1 MYLIYKLYF
10 SLINNLIIVLFL
22 FRFSE
27 NNMHTV
33 FSIKR
38 KIIVFTLA
46 SLYSIVPLSRFDLI
60 ISNVFFLLTLYYLS
74 DFNLKQSIII
84 LIKFEILLHIASAI
98 ICFLHSLLFSDA
110 QLLYDN
116 VIYQDYKSILV
127 EIIAYVVYCLYCNL
141 FKSNTIKNMYLLLFN
156 ITILGICLLLS
167 YITLYICYSLPKSYM
182 LSAIFAIIFV
192 LIIICISLY
201 DKFLAVIE
209 ENTNYRFKLELNKM
223 EQVYSAKLDDKLKQL
238 HSLRHDMKNH
248 LLALKKYS
256 QEQDWIGLNDYLNE
270 LSEDILDYNYQI
282 WTGNRMLD
290 MILNEKLKEAKDK
303 KIDMQISTEVF
314 TTLPFTDREIISLFG
329 NLLDN
334 AIEACERITDKNTW
348 IHIKMKKKNQLLYFE
363 IKNTTEHTVQPV
375 PGKFIST
382 KTNGTLHGY
391 GMKNIMDVVE
401 KYRGIFQSQMV
412 EDYFVVM
419 ISVYA
424 DIYSK

>member
-1 MYLIYKLYF
+1 MTIQGLLEKHTIKERTRKQKADIFMGIVFQIYLFIPWINITGKYNTIHMYLIKAFQENDYVNIY
-10 SLINNLIIVLFL
+10 IETFL
-22 FRFSE
+22 K
-27 NNMHTV
+27 NHTWPQQ
-33 FSIKR
+33 
-38 KIIVFTLA
+38 
-46 SLYSIVPLSRFDLI
+46 YSRMSAL
-60 ISNVFFLLTLYYLS
+60 FFLLSMIVMLLVQCLELFKLYQNIKSINNSNYLLAIGIAWFAVFYIFLS
-74 DFNLKQSIII
+74 ALDAHSEGFVKLYSMPAYFYMITFLV
-84 LIKFEILLHIASAI
+84 LIVVWILLDMQADIWDDETAKHKAELEECDKKLLQLKIN
-98 ICFLHSLLFSDA
+98 SLEA
-110 QLLYDN
+110 Q
-116 VIYQDYKSILV
+116 YKEMLKSRK
-127 EIIAYVVYCLYCNL
+127 VV
-141 FKSNTIKNMYLLLFN
+141 
-156 ITILGICLLLS
+156 
-167 YITLYICYSLPKSYM
+167 
-182 LSAIFAIIFV
+182 
-192 LIIICISLY
+192 
-201 DKFLAVIE
+201 
-209 ENTNYRFKLELNKM
+209 
-223 EQVYSAKLDDKLKQL
+223 
-238 HSLRHDMKNH
+238 HDMKNH

-270 LSEDILDYNYQI
+270 LSEDMLDYNYQI

>member
-1 MYLIYKLYF
+1 MTITDSVKQKKPKHKLLEKYTIKERTRKQKADIFMGIVFQIYLCIPWININGKYNTIHMYLIKAFRQNDYVDIYIQTFLKTHTWPQQYSRMVALIFLLAIIAMFLVQCLELFKLYQNIKG
-10 SLINNLIIVLFL
+10 INNSNYLLAIGIAWFAVFYIFLAALDAHSEGLI
-22 FRFSE
+22 
-27 NNMHTV
+27 
-33 FSIKR
+33 K
-38 KIIVFTLA
+38 
-46 SLYSIVPLSRFDLI
+46 LYSMP
-60 ISNVFFLLTLYYLS
+60 
-74 DFNLKQSIII
+74 
-84 LIKFEILLHIASAI
+84 
-98 ICFLHSLLFSDA
+98 
-110 QLLYDN
+110 
-116 VIYQDYKSILV
+116 
-127 EIIAYVVYCLYCNL
+127 AYFY
-141 FKSNTIKNMYLLLFN
+141 M
-156 ITILGICLLLS
+156 IT
-167 YITLYICYSLPKSYM
+167 
-182 LSAIFAIIFV
+182 
-192 LIIICISLY
+192 
-201 DKFLAVIE
+201 FLALIVVWIFLDMQANIWDDETAKHKAELE
-209 ENTNYRFKLELNKM
+209 ECDKKLLQMKINSLEAQYKEM
-223 EQVYSAKLDDKLKQL
+223 LK
-238 HSLRHDMKNH
+238 SRKVVHDMKNH

>member
-1 MYLIYKLYF
+1 MLLVQCLELFKLYQNIKG
-10 SLINNLIIVLFL
+10 INNSNYLLAIGIAWFAVFYIFLAALDAHSEGLI
-22 FRFSE
+22 
-27 NNMHTV
+27 
-33 FSIKR
+33 K
-38 KIIVFTLA
+38 
-46 SLYSIVPLSRFDLI
+46 LYSMP
-60 ISNVFFLLTLYYLS
+60 
-74 DFNLKQSIII
+74 
-84 LIKFEILLHIASAI
+84 
-98 ICFLHSLLFSDA
+98 
-110 QLLYDN
+110 
-116 VIYQDYKSILV
+116 
-127 EIIAYVVYCLYCNL
+127 AYFY
-141 FKSNTIKNMYLLLFN
+141 M
-156 ITILGICLLLS
+156 IT
-167 YITLYICYSLPKSYM
+167 
-182 LSAIFAIIFV
+182 
-192 LIIICISLY
+192 
-201 DKFLAVIE
+201 FLALIVVWIFLDMQANIWDDETAKHKAELE
-209 ENTNYRFKLELNKM
+209 ECDKKLLQIKINSLEAQYKEM
-223 EQVYSAKLDDKLKQL
+223 LK
-238 HSLRHDMKNH
+238 SRKVVHDMKNH

-256 QEQDWIGLNDYLNE
+256 REQDWIGLNDYLNE

>member
-1 MYLIYKLYF
+1 MTIQGLLEKHTIKERTRKQKADIFMGIVFQIYLFIPWINITGKYNTIHMYLIKAFQENDYVNIYIETFLKNHTWPQQYSRMSALIFLLSMIVMLLVQCLELFKLYQNIK
-10 SLINNLIIVLFL
+10 SINNSNYLLAIGIAWFAVFYIFL
-22 FRFSE
+22 SALDAHSE
-27 NNMHTV
+27 GFV
-33 FSIKR
+33 K
-38 KIIVFTLA
+38 
-46 SLYSIVPLSRFDLI
+46 LYSMPAYFYMITFLVLIV
-60 ISNVFFLLTLYYLS
+60 VW
-74 DFNLKQSIII
+74 
-84 LIKFEILLHIASAI
+84 ILLDMQADIWDDETAKHKAELEECDKKLLQLKIN
-98 ICFLHSLLFSDA
+98 SLEA
-110 QLLYDN
+110 Q
-116 VIYQDYKSILV
+116 YKEMLKSRK
-127 EIIAYVVYCLYCNL
+127 VV
-141 FKSNTIKNMYLLLFN
+141 
-156 ITILGICLLLS
+156 
-167 YITLYICYSLPKSYM
+167 
-182 LSAIFAIIFV
+182 
-192 LIIICISLY
+192 
-201 DKFLAVIE
+201 
-209 ENTNYRFKLELNKM
+209 
-223 EQVYSAKLDDKLKQL
+223 
-238 HSLRHDMKNH
+238 HDMKNH

>member
-1 MYLIYKLYF
+1 MIVVWIFLDMQANIWDDETAKHKAELEECDKKLLQMKINSLEAQYKEMLK
-10 SLINNLIIVLFL
+10 S
-22 FRFSE
+22 
-27 NNMHTV
+27 
-33 FSIKR
+33 R
-38 KIIVFTLA
+38 K
-46 SLYSIVPLSRFDLI
+46 
-60 ISNVFFLLTLYYLS
+60 
-74 DFNLKQSIII
+74 
-84 LIKFEILLHIASAI
+84 
-98 ICFLHSLLFSDA
+98 
-110 QLLYDN
+110 
-116 VIYQDYKSILV
+116 
-127 EIIAYVVYCLYCNL
+127 VV
-141 FKSNTIKNMYLLLFN
+141 
-156 ITILGICLLLS
+156 
-167 YITLYICYSLPKSYM
+167 
-182 LSAIFAIIFV
+182 
-192 LIIICISLY
+192 
-201 DKFLAVIE
+201 
-209 ENTNYRFKLELNKM
+209 
-223 EQVYSAKLDDKLKQL
+223 
-238 HSLRHDMKNH
+238 HDMKNH

-363 IKNTTEHTVQPV
+363 IKNNDRAYSATSS
-375 PGKFIST
+375 GKVYKHKNKWYFTWIR
-382 KTNGTLHGY
+382 NE
-391 GMKNIMDVVE
+391 NIMDVVE

>member
-1 MYLIYKLYF
+1 MTIQGLLEKYTIKESTRKQKADIFMEIVFQIYLCIPWININGKYNTIHMYLIKAFRQNDYVDIYIQTFLKNHTWPQQY
-10 SLINNLIIVLFL
+10 SRMAALI
-22 FRFSE
+22 
-27 NNMHTV
+27 
-33 FSIKR
+33 
-38 KIIVFTLA
+38 
-46 SLYSIVPLSRFDLI
+46 
-60 ISNVFFLLTLYYLS
+60 FLL
-74 DFNLKQSIII
+74 
-84 LIKFEILLHIASAI
+84 AI
-98 ICFLHSLLFSDA
+98 IAMF
-110 QLLYDN
+110 Y
-116 VIYQDYKSILV
+116 
-127 EIIAYVVYCLYCNL
+127 
-141 FKSNTIKNMYLLLFN
+141 M
-156 ITILGICLLLS
+156 IT
-167 YITLYICYSLPKSYM
+167 
-182 LSAIFAIIFV
+182 
-192 LIIICISLY
+192 
-201 DKFLAVIE
+201 FLALIVVWIFLDMQANIWDDETAKHKAELE
-209 ENTNYRFKLELNKM
+209 ECDKKLLQIKINSLEAQYKEM
-223 EQVYSAKLDDKLKQL
+223 LK
-238 HSLRHDMKNH
+238 SRKVVHDMKNH

>member
-1 MYLIYKLYF
+1 MTITDTVKQKKPKHKLLEKYTIKERTRKQKADIFMGIVFQIYLCIPWININGKYNTIHMYLIKAFRQNDYVDIYIQTFLKNHTWPQQYSRMAALIFLLAIIAMLLVQCLELFKLYQNIKG
-10 SLINNLIIVLFL
+10 INNSNYLLAIGIAWFAVFYIFLAALDAHSEGLI
-22 FRFSE
+22 
-27 NNMHTV
+27 
-33 FSIKR
+33 K
-38 KIIVFTLA
+38 
-46 SLYSIVPLSRFDLI
+46 LYSMP
-60 ISNVFFLLTLYYLS
+60 
-74 DFNLKQSIII
+74 
-84 LIKFEILLHIASAI
+84 
-98 ICFLHSLLFSDA
+98 
-110 QLLYDN
+110 
-116 VIYQDYKSILV
+116 
-127 EIIAYVVYCLYCNL
+127 AYFY
-141 FKSNTIKNMYLLLFN
+141 M
-156 ITILGICLLLS
+156 IT
-167 YITLYICYSLPKSYM
+167 
-182 LSAIFAIIFV
+182 
-192 LIIICISLY
+192 
-201 DKFLAVIE
+201 FLALIVVWI
-209 ENTNYRFKLELNKM
+209 F
-223 EQVYSAKLDDKLKQL
+223 LDMQANIWDDETAQYKEMLK
-238 HSLRHDMKNH
+238 SRKVVHDMKNH

-256 QEQDWIGLNDYLNE
+256 REQDWIGLNDYLNE